1 MRSTEE
7 LARHAKADSLSFGIW
22 HFDPEAL
29 ERFAALVR
37 AQVLDEAAMIVEDMP
52 QNAWIAYAGMGDY
65 QVMLKKSGISHIDAS
80 AMKLVTTK
88 AAAAAIRAAR
98 GATP

>member
-22 HFDPEAL
+22 HFDTEAL

-37 AQVLDEAAMIVEDMP
+37 AQVLEEAAM
-52 QNAWIAYAGMGDY
+52 
-65 QVMLKKSGISHIDAS
+65 
-80 AMKLVTTK
+80 TTK
-88 AAAAAIRAAR
+88 AAAAAIRAAQ